1 MSLRARVA
9 AKRQNGGEKKSGIA
23 ALRAARTAEQN
34 AGHGGLA
41 ALRKQREQRMKLNS
55 KLDFSV
61 DGISYHDA
69 RIHNPEERPWG
80 TVKISTGDVTFEF
93 HNRFGSWMH
102 NVNQDG
108 RMAEP
113 AAVARAMGT
122 SASQLEVCQALT
134 ERYYKQLK
142 AEGIPTP
149 EERIRQRE
157 EDARLS
163 RRGGRKRKT
172 VDNDDEE

>member
-1 MSLRARVA
+1 
-9 AKRQNGGEKKSGIA
+9 
-23 ALRAARTAEQN
+23 
-34 AGHGGLA
+34 
-41 ALRKQREQRMKLNS
+41 
-55 KLDFSV
+55 
-61 DGISYHDA
+61 
-69 RIHNPEERPWG
+69 
-80 TVKISTGDVTFEF
+80 
-93 HNRFGSWMH
+93 
-102 NVNQDG
+102 
-108 RMAEP
+108 MAEP
-113 AAVARAMGT
+113 AAVARMMGT

-157 EDARLS
+157 EDARQS